1 MYIELFRRVTAR
13 PTRMSAVAA
22 GLVLT
27 ASLGAT
33 PAVAAPRAA
42 APSRSPGAVTNLS
55 GQPEAVTVISR
66 SDAWA
71 AQGFDVMLHW
81 NGSTWSKVPI
91 TNDGTG
97 VQFNSVSGDS
107 PSDVWTVGET
117 FGGAALLE
125 HWNGTAWTKAAKPA
139 GLSGS
144 VGLFGVS
151 TVSPSDAWA
160 VGDTFVS
167 GAGHS
172 VVLHWNGSK
181 WSLVSSPHASGA
193 SLSSVTALSASD
205 AWAVGG
211 AGLGHQLV
219 LHWNGTK
226 WSQVATPQI
235 AGMLLTSISAD
246 SASDAW
252 AVGLIDTAPPSTVA
266 LHWNGSTWSRVA
278 TPAPTPSPNPAS
290 GGAELVGVDAVSHTL
305 AFAVGWYNTYPIH
318 GGASVHA
325 HTLLL
330 QWNGSQWTQVPS
342 PGLGASFGPG
352 SFLNGVAASSRSNAW
367 AVGSYDTGGL
377 EGPAART
384 LMMHW
389 NGSTWTRD

>member
-1 MYIELFRRVTAR
+1 MHTELFRRATTR
-13 PTRMSAVAA
+13 PTRMSAVVA

-27 ASLGAT
+27 ASLGAA
-33 PAVAAPRAA
+33 PAAPRAA
-42 APSRSPGAVTNLS
+42 APARTPGAVTNLS
-55 GQPEAVTVISR
+55 GEPEAVTVLSR

-81 NGSTWSKVPI
+81 NGTAWSKVPI
-91 TNDGTG
+91 TNAGKS
-97 VQFNSVSGDS
+97 VHFNSVSGDS
-107 PSDVWTVGET
+107 PSDVWTVGEL
-117 FGGAALLE
+117 FGQGAVLE

-144 VGLFGVS
+144 ELFGVS
-151 TVSPSDAWA
+151 TVSSSDAWA

-172 VVLHWNGSK
+172 VILHWNGSK

-205 AWAVGG
+205 AWAIGTNG
-211 AGLGHQLV
+211 QGHPIV
-219 LHWNGTK
+219 LHWNGTN
-226 WSQVATPQI
+226 WSPVATPKI
-235 AGMLLTSISAD
+235 ADLGLTSISAD

-266 LHWNGSTWSRVA
+266 LHWNGSTWSRVT

-290 GGAELVGVDAVSHTL
+290 GGAELVGVDAVSPTL

-330 QWNGSQWTQVPS
+330 QWNGSRWTQVPS
-342 PGLGASFGPG
+342 PGLGVSFGPG
-352 SFLNGVAASSRSNAW
+352 SFLQGVAASSRSDAW

-377 EGPAART
+377 EGPAPRT

-389 NGSTWTRD
+389 NGSTWARG